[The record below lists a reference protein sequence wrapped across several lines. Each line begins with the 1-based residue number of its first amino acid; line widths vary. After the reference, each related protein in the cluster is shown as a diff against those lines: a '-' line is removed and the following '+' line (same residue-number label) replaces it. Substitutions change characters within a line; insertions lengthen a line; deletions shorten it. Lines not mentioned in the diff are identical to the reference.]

1 MQSAASVLAFFA
13 LHWIVSL
20 FSLRT
25 GCRMPKGVSVILKPQ
40 RNGNARG
47 IKKAPANAGEMVKT
61 VVLLDHTGYG
71 ITL

>member
-1 MQSAASVLAFFA
+1 
-13 LHWIVSL
+13 
-20 FSLRT
+20 
-25 GCRMPKGVSVILKPQ
+25 MPKGVSVILKPQ